1 LRVYVRA
8 PPVDALHAL
17 ALPSR
22 RRGFLCLERLPDRW
36 RFEVLQGQ
44 AVPRFIIPSAPVL
57 KAAPPS
63 GDDWIHEIKFDGF
76 RGQLH
81 KAGDDV
87 VIFSRKGG
95 DFTRRFAAV
104 RDSVLSLRRDPQLS
118 TQRSSCAT
126 AMASPTLKH

>member
-1 LRVYVRA
+1 MS
-8 PPVDALHAL
+8 ALHLLMLSMPWRCPHGAGVFFAWNGYL
-17 ALPSR
+17 TAGVSR
-22 RRGFLCLERLPDRW
+22 CFKDRPC
-36 RFEVLQGQ
+36 RVSH
-44 AVPRFIIPSAPVL
+44 IPSAPVL

-63 GDDWIHEIKFDGF
+63 GDDWIYEIF